1 MIIFPGGDKNNDKTS
16 LERSLEHSLFL
27 VLKKENSWT
36 LPMAFNENSESL
48 RESAERALE
57 LHGIKGK
64 IIGNAPF
71 VHYKNTYSKKFQEFS
86 GKAGEQIFIY
96 KAFVQADQ
104 KSTETFHWLLK
115 SELEEDLSDN
125 VQFKGP
131 LLKIIYDDED

>member
-1 MIIFPGGDKNNDKTS
+1 MLII
-16 LERSLEHSLFL
+16 LRL
-27 VLKKENSWT
+27 LKKENSWT

-86 GKAGEQIFIY
+86 GKTGEQIFIY